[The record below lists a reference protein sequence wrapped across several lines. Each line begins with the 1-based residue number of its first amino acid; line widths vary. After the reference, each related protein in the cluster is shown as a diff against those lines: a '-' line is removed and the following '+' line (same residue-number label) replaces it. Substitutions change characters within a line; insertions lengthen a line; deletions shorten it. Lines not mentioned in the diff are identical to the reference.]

1 MTDTNDISIAFS
13 GMIDRSNQ
21 NKDEES
27 ACEERLKQLSKFQ
40 ITILKH
46 ALRFPSVRKVV
57 YSTCSVHEL
66 ENEQVVEEVFT
77 QVKDEFLIK
86 HLEPD
91 WIERGHEGYQHAD
104 WCLRMSHDTALTNG
118 FFVACFER
126 KDSSDDCD
134 VDDQIDDAA
143 NLEIETDSSTQQI
156 DDAANLEI
164 ETDSSTQQ
172 IDDAANLEIESDSS
186 IQQTNYAADLKQGS
200 IKTVGNNADGKK
212 TRNKKK
218 RKKLK
223 SKDRNIDDCDS
234 NIEKVD
240 GFSEKNDGF
249 SEKVDVLSEEKH
261 SNSCKKKRKRS
272 KERVTD
278 SVRESIELTKESQRN
293 SCKKKRKKS
302 KERVTESRMTSVE
315 SEKTNNNSFKKK
327 RKKVKSKQSYIEAT
341 DVLSEGKHSNS
352 CKKKSPKIK

>member
-1 MTDTNDISIAFS
+1 MTDTNDISITFS
-13 GMIDRSNQ
+13 GMINRSNQ

-27 ACEERLKQLSKFQ
+27 MSEERLKQLSKFQ

-46 ALRFPSVRKVV
+46 ALRFPSVQKVV

-77 QVKDEFLIK
+77 QVKDKFLIK

-91 WIERGHEGYQHAD
+91 WIERGHEGYEHAD

-126 KDSSDDCD
+126 KDSSEDCD
-134 VDDQIDDAA
+134 VDDQIDDTANLEIETDRSIQQIDDAANLGIETDSSMQQTDYAA
-143 NLEIETDSSTQQI
+143 NLEIETDSS
-156 DDAANLEI
+156 
-164 ETDSSTQQ
+164 
-172 IDDAANLEIESDSS
+172 
-186 IQQTNYAADLKQGS
+186 IQQTDYAADLKQGS
-200 IKTVGNNADGKK
+200 INTVGNNADGKK
-212 TRNKKK
+212 ARNKKK

-223 SKDRNIDDCDS
+223 SKQRSIDNCDR

-240 GFSEKNDGF
+240 GFSEKVDGF
-249 SEKVDVLSEEKH
+249 SEQKH

-278 SVRESIELTKESQRN
+278 SKKESI
-293 SCKKKRKKS
+293 
-302 KERVTESRMTSVE
+302 E
-315 SEKTNNNSFKKK
+315 SEKT
-327 RKKVKSKQSYIEAT
+327 Q
-341 DVLSEGKHSNS
+341 SNS
-352 CKKKSPKIK
+352 CKKKKKKLISKQSVLEKWVDGPLGLVSKNKAARVKRKEKGQKKE

>member
-1 MTDTNDISIAFS
+1 MSE
-13 GMIDRSNQ
+13 DRLN
-21 NKDEES
+21 
-27 ACEERLKQLSKFQ
+27 QLSKFQ

-46 ALRFPSVRKVV
+46 ALRFPSVQKVV

-91 WIERGHEGYQHAD
+91 WIERGHEGYEHAD

-126 KDSSDDCD
+126 KHSNEDSD
-134 VDDQIDDAA
+134 VDKQIDDAA
-143 NLEIETDSSTQQI
+143 NLEIKT
-156 DDAANLEI
+156 
-164 ETDSSTQQ
+164 
-172 IDDAANLEIESDSS
+172 DSS
-186 IQQTNYAADLKQGS
+186 IQQTDYAADLEQGS
-200 IKTVGNNADGKK
+200 IDTVGNNTDGKK
-212 TRNKKK
+212 ARNKKK

-223 SKDRNIDDCDS
+223 SKDRNIDDSDS

-240 GFSEKNDGF
+240 GLSVNIDG
-249 SEKVDVLSEEKH
+249 LSEQKH

-272 KERVTD
+272 KEGVTNSGKTHIESEKTQSNSCKKKKKKLNSKQSFVEKIDGFSEQKQSNSCKKKRKRSKERVLTVTEKK
-278 SVRESIELTKESQRN
+278 SFELTKPHSN

-302 KERVTESRMTSVE
+302 KE
-315 SEKTNNNSFKKK
+315 
-327 RKKVKSKQSYIEAT
+327 KQ
-341 DVLSEGKHSNS
+341 V
-352 CKKKSPKIK
+352 